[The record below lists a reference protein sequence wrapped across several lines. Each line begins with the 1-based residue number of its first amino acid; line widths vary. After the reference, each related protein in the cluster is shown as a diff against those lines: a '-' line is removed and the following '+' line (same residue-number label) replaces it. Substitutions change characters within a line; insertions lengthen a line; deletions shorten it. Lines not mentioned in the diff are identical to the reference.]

1 MANQFLQTVAIAT
14 GAATLTMA
22 AIAAPAQALDF
33 SFSQSF
39 TDSLGTGTLSGSFS
53 GVDAN
58 SNNRIDASEFSSFSS
73 SFSGSNLDGSNF
85 DLGNFSLGLADL
97 ASFSY
102 FASPTD
108 YSFSVTNVNLFPAD
122 PLFTGRGWSS
132 GLNVGNVG
140 QTDVGYVLTANI
152 IEGVYLA
159 QEPLSFA
166 VIPTPALL
174 PGLIGFGLSVWRQR
188 QA

>member
-1 MANQFLQTVAIAT
+1 MANQFFQTVAIAT
-14 GAATLTMA
+14 GAATLTMT

-39 TDSLGTGTLSGSFS
+39 TDFLGTGTLSGSFS

-73 SFSGSNLDGSNF
+73 SWSGSDP
-85 DLGNFSLGLADL
+85 DLGNFSLGLANL

-140 QTDVGYVLTANI
+140 QTDVGYVNVADV

-159 QEPLSFA
+159 QEPLSFE

-174 PGLIGFGLSVWRQR
+174 PGLVGFGLSVWRQR